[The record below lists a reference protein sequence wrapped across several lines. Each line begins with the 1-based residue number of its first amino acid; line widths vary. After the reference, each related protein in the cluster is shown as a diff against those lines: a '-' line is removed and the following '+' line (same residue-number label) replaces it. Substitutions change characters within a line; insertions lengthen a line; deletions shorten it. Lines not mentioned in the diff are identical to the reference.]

1 MTDAPEKDGKDLN
14 GAGTGSRNGQFAIQK
29 IYVKDISFETPH
41 TPGIFTVD
49 WAPAVNMQ
57 LSSEASRINDEL
69 IEIVLTVTVTTTL
82 GEKTAYLVE
91 AHIAGIFMFKEFPQ
105 HVVEH
110 MAATVCPNIL
120 FPFARELVCDL
131 VTRGG
136 FPQLLLSPVNFEA
149 LYAQQKRQQ
158 NAAPPGGDESA
169 GTRH

>member
-1 MTDAPEKDGKDLN
+1 MTDAPEKDGKDLD
-14 GAGTGSRNGQFAIQK
+14 GAGPGSRNGQFAVQK

-158 NAAPPGGDESA
+158 NAAPPAGDESA